1 MGVNSYLAL
10 HTASST
16 IMCGFCNSN
25 GQTPILVDNYVLPI
39 NTPKHYRFFSEF
51 IFYVIHSLIFLGAL
65 RYTLEFRIVH
75 IARSSRPEESSFNFI
90 KKRLWHRCFP
100 VNFDKFLRTPILQ
113 NISGRLFLFFYF
125 QRED

>member
-10 HTASST
+10 LAASST

-51 IFYVIHSLIFLGAL
+51 IFYVIHTLIFLGAL
-65 RYTLEFRIVH
+65 WYSLEFRIVH

-113 NISGRLFLFFYF
+113 NISGRLFLLFYF